1 MKAFFRDCAE
11 LLFPATVAVAG
22 TALFV
27 VFVCAVIAG
36 PIILILWAVKALF
49 L

>member
-1 MKAFFRDCAE
+1 MKQFFRECVD

-22 TALFV
+22 TALFI

>member
-1 MKAFFRDCAE
+1 MKQFFRDLSE
-11 LLFPATVAVAG
+11 MLFPITVSVFG
-22 TALFV
+22 GALFV

-36 PIILILWAVKALF
+36 PIILIMWAVKALF